1 MTATAENERDF
12 TRVHFIGVGGAGM
25 SGIALVLHERGYQV
39 SGSDLKTSR
48 YVRQL
53 TRAGVDVR
61 VGHEARTIDEVR
73 PEVVVISSA
82 IPESNPEL
90 IRAREL
96 SIPVWPRAKMLSYL
110 GHGKTTIAVAGT
122 HGKTTTSSMCATMV
136 DRMGLEPSFLIGGIV
151 EGYGTNGKNG
161 AGDYFVAEADESDG
175 SFLYLEP
182 TIAVVT
188 NVEEDHMDHYSSLQE
203 IEETFAKFMGLVG
216 DEGTVVVCGDDPHLV
231 ELARSTGRKVLS
243 YGFDPSCD
251 VVCEGHP
258 VERSIE
264 SHMTVHFADGASY
277 DVTIAHNPGAH
288 NMLNATACMAVAQA
302 CGFDRA
308 EAARALSTFEG
319 ARRRFTHVGDVNGIT
334 VVDDYGHHPTEV
346 KATRSPLPRA
356 CTSTAWSRSSSR
368 TATRAFRRFC
378 TSLPT
383 PSPMPTLWFSSTCF
397 RRARCPSREL
407 RASCSPTPSVRRIR
421 ARTSATLT
429 RAPALSTSSPGS
441 AERATF
447 SSPWARVTSRR
458 SRPTLS
464 RL

>member
-346 KATRSPLPRA
+346 KATLAAAKSLHFDRVVTVFQPHALRPRGHGLPAAPLLAPSGASAPVCRRLRRCRRRGSHRRVPGGRDAHPGRHEQAARRRYPRGPSGQGRSLRRLAPR
-356 CTSTAWSRSSSR
+356 RY
-368 TATRAFRRFC
+368 
-378 TSLPT
+378 
-383 PSPMPTLWFSSTCF
+383 
-397 RRARCPSREL
+397 RRARGAVPGGRPSHHHGR
-407 RASCSPTPSVRRIR
+407 
-421 ARTSATLT
+421 
-429 RAPALSTSSPGS
+429 G
-441 AERATF
+441 
-447 SSPWARVTSRR
+447 
-458 SRPTLS
+458 
-464 RL
+464 